1 VTANHV
7 GRTSMK
13 YAAELFGTFVLV
25 MGGVGAAVLGGSQI
39 GNLGVALAFGLSLLA
54 MVYTIGPI
62 SGCHV
67 NPAVTFGA
75 LLSGRIRVKQAVI
88 YMLAQIVGAIVA
100 AAIVLFIA
108 SGGPNGY
115 NAGAGGLAANGYG
128 VRSPGHYSLLA
139 AFAAEIVLSTIFV
152 ITVLGATDEK
162 SPAGFAGL
170 AIGLMLTLVHLVGIQ
185 VTNTSVN
192 PARSIG
198 PALLVGGW
206 ALHQIWLFIV
216 APLIGGAIAAAIY
229 RGLKSS
235 GGVITTQQAEEALR
249 SQQVERRRQSRP
261 AA

>member
-1 VTANHV
+1 
-7 GRTSMK
+7 MK

-25 MGGVGAAVLGGSQI
+25 MGGVGAAVLGGSEI
-39 GNLGVALAFGLSLLA
+39 GNVGVALAFGLSLLA

-75 LLSGRIRVKQAVI
+75 LLSGRIRLKQAVG
-88 YMLAQIVGAIVA
+88 YMLAQIMGAIVA

-108 SGGPNGY
+108 SGDPNGY

-128 VRSPGHYSLLA
+128 VHSPGHYRLLV
-139 AFAAEIVLSTIFV
+139 AFAAEIVLTTMFV

-249 SQQVERRRQSRP
+249 SQQVERRKQSRP

>member
-1 VTANHV
+1 
-7 GRTSMK
+7 MK

-39 GNLGVALAFGLSLLA
+39 GNVGVALAFGLSLLA

-75 LLSGRIRVKQAVI
+75 LLSGRIRLKQAVG
-88 YMLAQIVGAIVA
+88 YMLAQIMGAIV

-115 NAGAGGLAANGYG
+115 NAAAGGLAAKGYG
-128 VRSPGHYSLLA
+128 VHSPGHYSLLV
-139 AFAAEIVLSTIFV
+139 AFAAEIVLTTMFV

-162 SPAGFAGL
+162 SPAAGFAGL

-198 PALLVGGW
+198 PPPWSGDGLCIRYGCLLS
-206 ALHQIWLFIV
+206 LH
-216 APLIGGAIAAAIY
+216 
-229 RGLKSS
+229 
-235 GGVITTQQAEEALR
+235 
-249 SQQVERRRQSRP
+249 
-261 AA
+261 

>member
-39 GNLGVALAFGLSLLA
+39 GNLGLALAFGLSLLA

-75 LLSGRIRVKQAVI
+75 LLSGRIRVKQAVG

-128 VRSPGHYSLLA
+128 VHSPGHYSLLA
-139 AFAAEIVLSTIFV
+139 AFAAEIVLFNYICDHCAWRHRREIASRV
-152 ITVLGATDEK
+152 CRLGDRIDAYVSAPCRHSGHKHVSES
-162 SPAGFAGL
+162 SPQHRASPLGRRMGFASD
-170 AIGLMLTLVHLVGIQ
+170 MVVYCH
-185 VTNTSVN
+185 
-192 PARSIG
+192 SIDWRCYCRCYLQG
-198 PALLVGGW
+198 
-206 ALHQIWLFIV
+206 
-216 APLIGGAIAAAIY
+216 
-229 RGLKSS
+229 S
-235 GGVITTQQAEEALR
+235 
-249 SQQVERRRQSRP
+249 
-261 AA
+261 